1 MVEDNKDRK
10 RRGFFGRLLVG
21 LLTILA
27 WIGVLA
33 MALSVLSG
41 YINPARFV
49 WASFFG
55 LAFWEILAFNIIL
68 FFLLMLLWSRRIW
81 VTVLALAI
89 AVPGIHRSFSNGKVQ
104 EGGELRV
111 MSYNVQVFEDLYDS
125 NKNKADVALGVINV
139 VREQHPD
146 VLCVQEF
153 GIFIPKTTRND
164 CIKQFGDLI
173 GMPYCYYHTKAYFG
187 GNVIYSQYPLSPL
200 KDKSH
205 IGNENDYGAVCEV
218 DAGKKGK
225 FIVVCAH
232 LASFRLTKEE
242 VTVFSEPGNSKQ
254 DVQEYGKS
262 IISKL
267 KRAYRVR
274 SEQVDQLLK
283 DIPHDGRAMLLC
295 GDFNDT
301 PLSYTYHNI
310 KKAGFT
316 DGFVVAGHGIGHTY
330 AGKLPLLRID
340 YVWGN
345 EWIQPTKF
353 KRLRFKGS
361 DHYPV
366 VQDFKILQAK

>member
-1 MVEDNKDRK
+1 M
-10 RRGFFGRLLVG
+10 
-21 LLTILA
+21 LTILA

-242 VTVFSEPGNSKQ
+242 
-254 DVQEYGKS
+254 
-262 IISKL
+262 
-267 KRAYRVR
+267 
-274 SEQVDQLLK
+274 
-283 DIPHDGRAMLLC
+283 
-295 GDFNDT
+295 
-301 PLSYTYHNI
+301 
-310 KKAGFT
+310 
-316 DGFVVAGHGIGHTY
+316 
-330 AGKLPLLRID
+330 
-340 YVWGN
+340 
-345 EWIQPTKF
+345 QPP
-353 KRLRFKGS
+353 S
-361 DHYPV
+361 QCSHE
-366 VQDFKILQAK
+366 